1 MNYCKDCGTKLED
14 REVKQEGIVPFCTT
28 CNKYWYPVANTAVSM
43 IVLSPSQDRILL
55 IQQYGQKDYI
65 LVAGYVDQKE
75 ALEAALIREIA
86 EELGRK
92 VISYHYMKSE
102 YFEKTNTLMCN
113 FVVTIDDQRLDQI
126 SEWEVDHA
134 TWFTFAQAANMIK
147 QGSLAQRFLLYF
159 LERYK
164 TFPAAMENKE

>member
-1 MNYCKDCGTKLED
+1 MKYCKDCGTKLES
-14 REVKQEGIVPFCTT
+14 REVKQEGTVLFCTT
-28 CNKYWYPVANTAVSM
+28 CNQYRYPLSNTAVSM

-75 ALEAALIREIA
+75 ALEEAMVREIA

-92 VISYHYMKSE
+92 VTSYHYMKSE

-113 FVVTIDDQRLDQI
+113 FVVTIDDERLDQI
-126 SEWEVDHA
+126 SDWEVDHA
-134 TWFTFAQAANMIK
+134 AWFTFAQAAKMIK
-147 QGSLAQRFLLYF
+147 QKSLAQRFLLNF
-159 LERYK
+159 LERCEILSEI
-164 TFPAAMENKE
+164 MKE